1 MQSFVLVGQV
11 SDRESYIQTVIA
23 GNCIASYSITRLE
36 DSIKIADI
44 HEILKKMRIQAAQ
57 NEKRLVIFSGTLTIP
72 AQNALLKFLEEL
84 ADSDIV
90 IFAVDT
96 KDELLD
102 TIISRCQI
110 VMLHSQEEQKVR
122 TSGLQWDTLFFQDT
136 QFEKKLLEIAQ
147 TIQTRE
153 QFEEFL
159 LSLRE
164 NIIDQVMSKNYTK
177 VYSAILLLSY
187 LHRQYQ
193 YIKENNLNPKF
204 TIESASVLNSQ
215 SLM

>member
-23 GNCIASYSITRLE
+23 GNSIASYSITRLE

-110 VMLHSQEEQKVR
+110 VMLHSQEEQKER
-122 TSGLQWDTLFFQDT
+122 TSELQWDALFFQDT
-136 QFEKKLLEIAQ
+136 QFEKKLLEVAQ
-147 TIQTRE
+147 AIQTRE

-159 LSLRE
+159 LSLRR
-164 NIIDQVMSKNYTK
+164 NIIDQVMSKNNTK
-177 VYSAILLLSY
+177 VYSAVLLLTY

-204 TIESASVLNSQ
+204 TIESASIHNSQ
-215 SLM
+215 TLM